1 MPEKSFDLQDY
12 GAYQQKHSLWN
23 IHQQE
28 SSLQSSFTA
37 AKDYWGSGNSLVL
50 LRLDAD
56 IVLNSLVLFFRK
68 LELDALGA
76 IAIATTYVYMLL

>member
-37 AKDYWGSGNSLVL
+37 AKDYWGYGNSLVL